1 MKENIS
7 DKVTA
12 KMSDYI
18 DPIVEVESSNFRQC
32 LSQAFVEGYLFALK
46 LTVEPTDDE

>member
-7 DKVTA
+7 DQLTK

-18 DPIVEVESSNFRQC
+18 DPIVSVESSNFRQC
-32 LSQAFVEGYLFALK
+32 LSQAFLEGYLFALK
-46 LTVEPTDDE
+46 LTVERIDDE